1 MKCINYCDIM
11 ISIFIPCI
19 NPLLLCS
26 SAHTSQHNTS
36 LPVPAQYQ
44 LISATAAAVP
54 VQDNITQLHIYLLLQ
69 AEHYNHVLQS
79 SIYQFYINFCNFRDN
94 SKLIMWARSESH
106 CMEGVISISK
116 GKWVNS
122 DNNFKIFVKLWYIM
136 FPNISQTRQ
145 KVNKYTN
152 IRIQLPTLVI
162 FSCWWRSA
170 CCWTCSCCCTCHYLQ
185 GGQCLNLHLIS
196 SSISLLI
203 KVFLMLEEF
212 LINTLVKYN

>member
-1 MKCINYCDIM
+1 MPTLPSTTPLSPYQHSTNSSLLQQQPSQSRIT
-11 ISIFIPCI
+11 SHSFIFIYYYK
-19 NPLLLCS
+19 
-26 SAHTSQHNTS
+26 QNT
-36 LPVPAQYQ
+36 
-44 LISATAAAVP
+44 IF
-54 VQDNITQLHIYLLLQ
+54 
-69 AEHYNHVLQS
+69 YNHVLQS
-79 SIYQFYINFCNFRDN
+79 SIHQFFINFCNFRDN
-94 SKLIMWARSESH
+94 SKLIMWARFEFH

-162 FSCWWRSA
+162 SSCWWRSA

>member
-1 MKCINYCDIM
+1 MPTLPSTTPLSPYQHSTNSSLLQQQQPSQSRIT
-11 ISIFIPCI
+11 SHSFIFIYYYK
-19 NPLLLCS
+19 
-26 SAHTSQHNTS
+26 QNT
-36 LPVPAQYQ
+36 
-44 LISATAAAVP
+44 IF
-54 VQDNITQLHIYLLLQ
+54 
-69 AEHYNHVLQS
+69 YNHVLQS

-152 IRIQLPTLVI
+152 IRIELPTLVI
-162 FSCWWRSA
+162 SSCWWRSA

>member
-1 MKCINYCDIM
+1 MPTLPSTTPLSPYQHSTNSSLLQQQPSQSRIT
-11 ISIFIPCI
+11 SHSFIFIYYYKQ
-19 NPLLLCS
+19 N
-26 SAHTSQHNTS
+26 
-36 LPVPAQYQ
+36 
-44 LISATAAAVP
+44 
-54 VQDNITQLHIYLLLQ
+54 NIF
-69 AEHYNHVLQS
+69 YNHVLQS
-79 SIYQFYINFCNFRDN
+79 SIFQFSINFCNFRDN

-152 IRIQLPTLVI
+152 IRIELPTLVI
-162 FSCWWRSA
+162 SSCWWRSA

-212 LINTLVKYN
+212 LINTLVEYY